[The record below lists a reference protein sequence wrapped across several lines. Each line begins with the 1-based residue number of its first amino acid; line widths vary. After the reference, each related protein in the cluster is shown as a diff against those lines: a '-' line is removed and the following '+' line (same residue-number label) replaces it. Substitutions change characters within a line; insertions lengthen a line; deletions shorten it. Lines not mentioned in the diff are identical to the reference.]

1 MVRRKTL
8 SFPFFP
14 VINLRVVSVVNLR
27 LNNDVLTFINTIA
40 EIVHS
45 QVHSWGGQCNKN
57 LGNAFVIVW
66 RIGDEETLIAANSAS
81 ILTRKKTTRSTRS
94 VENMTVAT
102 EGSPSLRSY
111 SSRRKWT
118 SGSSDHSDSPSQKS
132 KNSRLNSPSP
142 GNHHHHHNHNGSS
155 YDDSFS
161 QQDPDENDSQVAH
174 SPMKSRR
181 NVHIDLRRVPGVDQ
195 IADGALIGYL
205 KVIADINRSPEVLK
219 YRSDPRLTLS
229 QPPQDSSVDHQNS
242 THPAKPH
249 LSLMNPSSL
258 KTIFGSDEDDKEV
271 VSVEER
277 ISNFFNNTNN
287 KSSVFPNDSPVVNA
301 VVSQQPQAMV
311 SSLKKKIDEEKKKEE
326 FKVRMGFGLHA
337 GWAIEGAVGSI
348 YKVDATYLS
357 PHVNMA
363 ARLET
368 SSKQY
373 QVPLLMSHFFH
384 ELLSEIPQKKCRKVD
399 VVTVKGSEVPIGI
412 YTYDCFQDQIFLE
425 NNTSS
430 SVPLTAR
437 TLHKLMSAAG
447 MVKGGHH
454 NSSSRKIANR
464 RSRANSAEGRESPVT
479 ADNNNNGSSSRG
491 NSPVVP
497 RVSTPT
503 GPGPRASTPDLK
515 KTVTF
520 SSASGEEKTKTTTSI
535 TSNIINTAMDGKGS
549 PISISLKNI
558 NDPVDNSTKSS
569 IEMTQTSRA
578 LPSLPSPPVL
588 IGNRIKTMSIDEG
601 GDDTSLLSS
610 SPSPVSPSSR
620 LIYSKGVRDSE
631 TRKEGMSHNS
641 LPRSFANDNS
651 SPMKPFSPPIS
662 PIAAGGH
669 PPVPFLDL
677 EKNLSRETDHQ
688 DNGSDSS
695 PFPLKNS
702 SSLEF
707 DLTPRPTE
715 PTTNNNRNGSTA
727 RESLLK
733 SHSEEPKEDP
743 SSSSFAPSVL
753 PERKK
758 LPLPPMPSGEN
769 SAKTRL
775 LLSQVHK
782 ELVLKKPSSSSSSS
796 PSHAKRGSVASNH
809 SAGSSNHSHRRA
821 SHYHGG
827 GNNGAKLPLPPL
839 STQHS
844 PTARLFLGQ
853 VHKELKKIQK
863 EVDRRKSELSQKRH
877 KKRSVYH
884 SSGEE
889 GGGLEEGLEGEQ
901 EEEEEEEEEINYG
914 DIEDYLKKL
923 FPDSELVIPQM
934 IDEKDGLSFSEIF
947 LKDTDLLQLRSHLND
962 RFYEIF
968 SLGVNDYIKGN
979 WSQARL
985 FLEDANQLR
994 EECVRHFMKTP
1005 LFLREEGKG
1014 LVEKNKE
1021 RKKKS
1026 NNKKSSEELDSL
1038 LQVVNH
1044 RRQSQRSSM
1053 RMSTTA
1059 GPSSSSLD
1067 LPPPSPSN
1075 NNNSSSSSP
1084 AVRRTSLL
1092 KAALLPP
1099 LPSKKTGE
1107 TEVEREEN
1115 ENNYNRPL
1123 GDGPSQTLLRYMK
1136 GFNFVA
1142 PADWQGFRPLTSK

>member
-1 MVRRKTL
+1 
-8 SFPFFP
+8 
-14 VINLRVVSVVNLR
+14 VNLR

-81 ILTRKKTTRSTRS
+81 ILTRKKTTRSTKS

-142 GNHHHHHNHNGSS
+142 GSHHHHNGSS

-174 SPMKSRR
+174 SPIKSRK

-229 QPPQDSSVDHQNS
+229 HPPPDSSVDHHES
-242 THPAKPH
+242 THPVKPH
-249 LSLMNPSSL
+249 LSIINPSSL
-258 KTIFGSDEDDKEV
+258 KTIFGSDEDDMAVANGESKAV

-277 ISNFFNNTNN
+277 ISNFFNNANR
-287 KSSVFPNDSPVVNA
+287 SSVFPNDSPVVNV
-301 VVSQQPQAMV
+301 VVSQQRQEVA
-311 SSLKKKIDEEKKKEE
+311 SSVKKKIDEEKKKEE

-373 QVPLLMSHFFH
+373 QVPLLMSHLFH

-479 ADNNNNGSSSRG
+479 ADNNNNIGGGGSSSRG

-515 KTVTF
+515 KIVTF
-520 SSASGEEKTKTTTSI
+520 SSASGEEKAKTTTSI
-535 TSNIINTAMDGKGS
+535 TNTADGKGS

-558 NDPVDNSTKSS
+558 NDPVDNSTKSV
-569 IEMTQTSRA
+569 EMTTQASRP

-610 SPSPVSPSSR
+610 SPSSPVSPSSR

-631 TRKEGMSHNS
+631 TRKAGMSNS
-641 LPRSFANDNS
+641 LSRSFANDSS
-651 SPMKPFSPPIS
+651 SPLKPFSPPIS
-662 PIAAGGH
+662 PIAAGGL

-677 EKNLSRETDHQ
+677 GKNLSRETDNQ

-707 DLTPRPTE
+707 DLTPRPTGT
-715 PTTNNNRNGSTA
+715 TTNNRNESTA

-743 SSSSFAPSVL
+743 SSFSSSL

-809 SAGSSNHSHRRA
+809 SAGSSSHSHRRA
-821 SHYHGG
+821 SHYHSGNHN
-827 GNNGAKLPLPPL
+827 NNGAKLPLPPL

-877 KKRSVYH
+877 KKRSVFH

-889 GGGLEEGLEGEQ
+889 GGLEEEGDGEQ
-901 EEEEEEEEEINYG
+901 EEEEEEINYG

-979 WSQARL
+979 WSQAKL

-1005 LFLREEGKG
+1005 LFCREEGKG
-1014 LVEKNKE
+1014 AVEKSKE
-1021 RKKKS
+1021 RKKKTS
-1026 NNKKSSEELDSL
+1026 NKKSSEELDSL

-1059 GPSSSSLD
+1059 GSSSLD
-1067 LPPPSPSN
+1067 LPPIPPSN
-1075 NNNSSSSSP
+1075 NNNSNSSS

-1107 TEVEREEN
+1107 TEVEREREEEN
-1115 ENNYNRPL
+1115 ENNYNRPY

-1136 GFNFVA
+1136 GFNFIA
-1142 PADWQGFRPLTSK
+1142 PADWQGFRPLTAK